1 VPLTFDDIRVVR
13 GLPGFGWFPNAIF
26 HERDAPQKKYAVD
39 FWLESKDGKLKLV
52 AERIHKDPQPDGKT
66 WMTITRAPLPWWWL
80 PTIERASAVAGIQAW
95 QVMGAVHRH
104 IVTASSD
111 GAFAA
116 TDANG
121 LPLSL
126 ELIDVVQPV
135 ARSKE
140 DGGYFA
146 CALFR
151 KIGSDAGFYSVD
163 FTLDQKTGSVSAGG
177 VKQIEI
183 PLAKDGKTAPLPP
196 CHFEGAAFAVVD

>member
-1 VPLTFDDIRVVR
+1 
-13 GLPGFGWFPNAIF
+13 
-26 HERDAPQKKYAVD
+26 
-39 FWLESKDGKLKLV
+39 
-52 AERIHKDPQPDGKT
+52 
-66 WMTITRAPLPWWWL
+66 
-80 PTIERASAVAGIQAW
+80 
-95 QVMGAVHRH
+95 
-104 IVTASSD
+104 VTASSD
-111 GAFAA
+111 GAFAT

-140 DGGYFA
+140 HGGYFA

-183 PLAKDGKTAPLPP
+183 PLAKVGKTAPLPP